1 MQQNAI
7 LLMGPTATGKTD
19 LALKLAN
26 KYPIEI
32 ISVDSVLIYREM
44 NIGSAKPNK
53 EQLKRVPHHLIDT
66 LSPLETYSVAEFI
79 DDAVK
84 LITDIN
90 NRGKIPLLVGG
101 TIMYYNA
108 LLNGISELPPADPE
122 VREYIEIEAAEF
134 GWQALHAKLSEVD
147 PRSGAKIKPADKQ
160 RLSRALE
167 VYYLTGKTIT
177 ELQQLSKIHRAK
189 DIIFLPLAIIPEER
203 HILHERISTRFKD
216 MLNNG
221 LIKEVE
227 DLRKLYPEL
236 TSDHTSMRSVGYYQV
251 WQYLDKHITL
261 DELCEQGIIAT
272 RQLAKRQITWL
283 RSMDVINLDI
293 DANLNFEKLLVNL
306 RDMVQSSGLF

>member
-1 MQQNAI
+1 MQQQAI

-32 ISVDSVLIYREM
+32 ISVDSVLIYKDM
-44 NIGSAKPNK
+44 NIGSAKPTRD
-53 EQLKRVPHHLIDT
+53 ELKRVPHYLIDIM
-66 LSPLETYSVAEFI
+66 SPLGSYSVAEFI

-84 LITDIN
+84 LIADIN
-90 NRGKIPLLVGG
+90 SRGKIPLLVGG
-101 TIMYYNA
+101 TMMYYNA
-108 LLNGISELPPADPE
+108 LLNGISVLPPADSE
-122 VREYIEIEAAEF
+122 VREYIENEASEF
-134 GWQALHAKLSEVD
+134 GWQAMHAKLCEIDTIS
-147 PRSGAKIKPADKQ
+147 SAKIKPTDKQ

-177 ELQQLSKIHRAK
+177 ELQQLSKIHPAQNL
-189 DIIFLPLAIIPEER
+189 DFLSLAIIPEER
-203 HILHERISTRFKD
+203 HILHERIATRFKN

-221 LIKEVE
+221 LIQEVE
-227 DLRKLYPEL
+227 ALRGLYPEL
-236 TSDHTSMRSVGYYQV
+236 TADHTSMRSVGYYQV

-283 RSMDVINLDI
+283 RSMDAINI
-293 DANLNFEKLLVNL
+293 NIEANLNFEKLYTNL
-306 RDMVQSSGLF
+306 KTAVADKLN